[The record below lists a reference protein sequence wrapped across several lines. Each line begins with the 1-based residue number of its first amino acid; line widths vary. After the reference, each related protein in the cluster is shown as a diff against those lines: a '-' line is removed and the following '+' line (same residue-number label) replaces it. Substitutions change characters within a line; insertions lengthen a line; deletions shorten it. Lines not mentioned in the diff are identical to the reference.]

1 MDVPHFCVSCS
12 IVDDSC
18 KLTSH
23 PCCPILYH
31 TQNGVV
37 LSFTEKGTLSDVD
50 GLTFSEENYSAVPR
64 KFLNCL
70 LSVDE
75 VNLP

>member
-50 GLTFSEENYSAVPR
+50 GDPPQCNWGVAGRGLAVHS
-64 KFLNCL
+64 LGGQHT
-70 LSVDE
+70 V
-75 VNLP
+75 

>member
-50 GLTFSEENYSAVPR
+50 GDPPQVTAAWQGEAWLFIHLADST
-64 KFLNCL
+64 
-70 LSVDE
+70 LSD
-75 VNLP
+75 L